1 MEVVI
6 RFLYD
11 ATSKQKE
18 ITRIINFTE
27 LTGSYNGIN
36 LKDDSEWKTTVK
48 ERKIEKKLPRTGC

>member
-11 ATSKQKE
+11 TTSKQKE

-27 LTGSYNGIN
+27 I
-36 LKDDSEWKTTVK
+36 
-48 ERKIEKKLPRTGC
+48 KKQNFYREVNKVIRGKRR

>member
-18 ITRIINFTE
+18 ITRIINFADIKKQNFYRE
-27 LTGSYNGIN
+27 VN
-36 LKDDSEWKTTVK
+36 
-48 ERKIEKKLPRTGC
+48 KILRGK